1 MRGTTVSRTI
11 RHDMTKDRILNEAEI
26 LFAQRGYHGVTVR
39 KITEA
44 AGCNLAA
51 VNYHF
56 GNKWRLYL
64 AVFRFKWLPRA
75 KKLRESLMDE
85 LSEKDCPTLTDVVKA
100 LSRAF
105 LKGPITDE
113 ERTRHALLIFRELA
127 EPTEAFDLVASKALG
142 PLFQTITE
150 GLRPVMPPDLDDKRL
165 ALNIFSIFAMVT
177 YFNFARAAVTNITG
191 QEYDQDFKSLL
202 VEHITN
208 FSLKGLG
215 AFDGP
220 ATGEVVR

>member
-1 MRGTTVSRTI
+1 MGQTNKQDI
-11 RHDMTKDRILNEAEI
+11 TKDRILNKAEM

-39 KITEA
+39 EITEA
-44 AGCNLAA
+44 ASCNLAA

-64 AVFRFKWLPRA
+64 AVFHSKWLPRA
-75 KKLRESLMDE
+75 KRLRENLIEE
-85 LSEKDCPTLTDVVKA
+85 LSEYKSPTLTDVVKA
-100 LSRAF
+100 LSHAF

-113 ERTRHALLIFRELA
+113 ERSRHSLLIFRELA
-127 EPTEAFDLVASKALG
+127 EPTEAFELVASQALR
-142 PLFQTITE
+142 PLFQAITE
-150 GLRPVMPPDLDDKRL
+150 RLRPVMPPDLDDKRL
-165 ALNIFSIFAMVT
+165 ALNIFSVFAMVT

-215 AFDGP
+215 ALGDRK
-220 ATGEVVR
+220 T